1 MSFRFARA
9 EDKQSIMEM
18 MAYCFPDYQNTAPE
32 SRMAES
38 VQVEPENEERRK
50 ASEEVLRWV
59 LVNEEANGKI
69 GQHVMIVPLTVHF
82 DGGTLPMGGIG
93 GVASLPEYRYGG
105 GVMELMRQSLQVMHD
120 RGIPLSELAPFSYEF
135 YRKCGWECGF
145 RWHELSI
152 PMKELTLFKADKGTF
167 VPLTD
172 ALMEQAADVRNL
184 HGSHFNGAEQI
195 DAGKMKD
202 SFQEKGLLGYGV
214 LGGDGRLSG
223 YALYKLKEHAIHCRD
238 FFYRDITA
246 KRQLLHFFNR
256 HNSQAEILRLTVPET
271 DTTQHLL
278 GNQYLDVKSQ
288 SGMMVRVVEVRQALA
303 AMRIGAALTGTFVM
317 QVSDEM
323 APWNR
328 GNWLVTASNGHL
340 DAVRTEEKEPDCVMA
355 IQRLSQLV
363 YGFLSGQDVA
373 ESGMMTWRTEAAR
386 PLFDKVFQKRPTA
399 QWIPF

>member
-1 MSFRFARA
+1 MSFRFARK
-9 EDKQSIMEM
+9 EDKQSIQKLMD
-18 MAYCFPDYQNTAPE
+18 YCFPDYQQETPE
-32 SRMAES
+32 NHMP
-38 VQVEPENEERRK
+38 EPERSEPEDEEKRRE
-50 ASEEVLRWV
+50 SEEALRWV
-59 LVNEEANGKI
+59 LVKEDANGKI
-69 GQHVMIVPLTVHF
+69 GQHVQIVPLTVHF

-105 GVMELMRQSLQVMHD
+105 GVMELMRMSLQVMCD
-120 RGIPLSELAPFSYEF
+120 RGIPLSELAPFSFEF
-135 YRKCGWECGF
+135 YRKCGWEWGF

-152 PMKELTLFKADKGTF
+152 PMKELAMFQADKGMF

-172 ALMEQAADVRNL
+172 ALSDQAMVVRNL
-184 HGSHFNGAEQI
+184 HGTRFNGAELM
-195 DAGKMKD
+195 DAPKMKD
-202 SFQEKGLLGYGV
+202 LFPKKGLLGYGV
-214 LGGDGRLSG
+214 LGKDGQLSG
-223 YALYKLKEHAIHCRD
+223 YALYRVKDHTIHCRD
-238 FFYRDITA
+238 FFYKDITA
-246 KRQLLHFFNR
+246 KRQLLHFFHR

-278 GNQYLDVKSQ
+278 GDQYLDVKSQ

-303 AMRIGAALTGTFVM
+303 AMRVGAGLAGTFVM

-328 GNWLVTASNGHL
+328 GNWLVTASDGHL
-340 DAVRTEEKEPDCVMA
+340 NAVRTEDREPDCVIA

-363 YGFLSGQDVA
+363 YGFLSGQDIA
-373 ESGMMTWRTEAAR
+373 ENGMMAWRTETAR